1 MANDPRKA
9 AFLTPPMRAHM
20 RATVLAAAEGGWLQL
35 ALLWVGDARAAV
47 SINFEHARR
56 VWVYNSGMDPRF
68 AAISPGRVLL
78 GEVLRHAHDHGLSHL
93 DFLRGDEAYKVQ
105 LGAVPRFIARAT
117 VTR

>member
-20 RATVLAAAEGGWLQL
+20 RATVRAAAAGGWLQL

-47 SINFEHARR
+47 SLNFEHARR

-68 AAISPGRVLL
+68 AALSPGRVLL
-78 GEVLRHAHDHGLSHL
+78 GEVLRRAHAHGLSHL
-93 DFLRGDEAYKVQ
+93 DFLRGDEAYKHQ
-105 LGAVPRFIARAT
+105 LGAVPRFIVRAT